1 MVYSPWINYAGIY
14 IQWLLLQSVF
24 YTIIHRPTSDKLVLE
39 NAFAGDQN
47 ASSQFKVMEDISKL
61 LSLNLPALVHGR
73 WLDGTTWFVKRSQA
87 GVHQKFLGRWL
98 TRRHQKIFART
109 EY

>member
-24 YTIIHRPTSDKLVLE
+24 YTIIHCPTSDKLVLE

-47 ASSQFKVMEDISKL
+47 ATSQFKVLEDISKL
-61 LSLNLPALVHGR
+61 LLLNLPDLVHG
-73 WLDGTTWFVKRSQA
+73 TSWFVKRSQA
-87 GVHQKFLGRWL
+87 GVH
-98 TRRHQKIFART
+98 
-109 EY
+109 